1 MSTLGE
7 FSPLFP
13 GVVERLLRVRQGG
26 NWAHAYLFTGDDPAC
41 LERFALAWAQ
51 LCNCQ
56 SPTAAGDACNSC
68 RNCQLFAAGTFPG
81 LFVLKPESKS
91 RQIIVGDL
99 DKVRPRGVR
108 HLIHELGLTAD
119 SGILKV
125 GLILEIETMNDQG
138 QNAFLKT
145 LEEPPRDT
153 LLLLTSGNP
162 KKLLPT
168 ILSRCQ
174 RIPLRLNRRDYGQIA
189 QLGLFPVLATLA
201 PNAGAAAALAG
212 AHALLS
218 VFSRLGQEVEGHFEA
233 AADPRLAELA
243 KEDKTLKKQLEDEAE
258 AALSAEY
265 RRVRADALDAIYA
278 WYQQQILLAGGLPPA
293 ALPHPEFF
301 TAAGLTPQPMLPDDA
316 DRACRLA
323 AQLLQ
328 QLTGNLDERL
338 AVEAFCLELC
348 ARV

>member
-1 MSTLGE
+1 MSFLSE
-7 FSPLFP
+7 FTPLFP
-13 GVVERLLRVRQGG
+13 AMVARLLSVRQRGH
-26 NWAHAYLFTGDDPAC
+26 WAHAYLFTGDDPAY

-51 LCNCQ
+51 VCNCQ
-56 SPTAAGDACNSC
+56 NPAADGDACGTC
-68 RNCQLFAAGTFPG
+68 RNCKLFVAGTFPG
-81 LFVLKPESKS
+81 LFTLKPESKS
-91 RQIIVGDL
+91 RQILVGDL
-99 DKVRPRGVR
+99 DKVRPRGIR

-119 SGILKV
+119 SGILKI
-125 GLILEIETMNDQG
+125 GMILEAETMNDQG

-189 QLGLFPVLATLA
+189 EFGLFPILAALY

-218 VFSRLGQEVEGHFEA
+218 TFSRLGQEVEGHFEA

-243 KEDKTLKKQLEDEAE
+243 KEDKNLKKQLEDEAE

-278 WYQQQILLAGGLPPA
+278 WFQQQVLLAGGLPPNE
-293 ALPHPEFF
+293 LPHPEFF
-301 TAAGLTPQPMLPDDA
+301 TAAGITPKPISPADA
-316 DRACRLA
+316 DRTCRLT

-328 QLTGNLDERL
+328 QLNGNLDERL
-338 AVEAFCLELC
+338 AIEAFCLELC
-348 ARV
+348 AKV